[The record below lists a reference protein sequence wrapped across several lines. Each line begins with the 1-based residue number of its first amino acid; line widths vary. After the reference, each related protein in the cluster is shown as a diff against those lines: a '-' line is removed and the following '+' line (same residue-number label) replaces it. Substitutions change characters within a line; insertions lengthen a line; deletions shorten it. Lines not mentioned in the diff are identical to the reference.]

1 MSNAQVIAGTTATL
15 RLLLLAGIPAR
26 DPAIPQLD
34 VTTLPPDKVN
44 LSADKPALNLFLYQ
58 TALNGAFRNRD
69 SAHARPGE
77 SPLPPLALNLHY
89 LITAYG
95 NVDDREGDFSHR
107 VYGAAMSVLHDH
119 CVLGSEELVSSMSP
133 NPALRQVERMRIT
146 PLATSVEEM
155 ARLWTIFQTNYRLST
170 AYEVSVALIESDRAA
185 IMPLPVLKR
194 GSTNRGPISLASAAP
209 SLVRAVPPGGRA
221 AVRLGEILNLE
232 GANLSGD
239 LRVRVTSQRL
249 AAPVFFDPL
258 PDSTS
263 DNVKVSLPPAG
274 DPGVMSAWSPG
285 FYTAAIVAAHAGM
298 HDLVSNSVSF
308 ALAPIIGL
316 SPAQLPATVPPAPP
330 AVLTVSCTP
339 RLQDTQEAWLL
350 FGDKRIRERTRVAA
364 ADLTLPTESEFDVFG
379 AAGESFV
386 VRLRADGVDSI
397 PIDFANPLSFDP
409 SQTVAFQ

>member
-69 SAHARPGE
+69 KAQARPGE

-119 CVLGSEELVSSMSP
+119 SVLGSEELVSSMSP
-133 NPALRQVERMRIT
+133 NPALRQVERVRIT
-146 PLATSVEEM
+146 PLATTVEEM

-170 AYEVSVALIESDRAA
+170 AYEVSVVLIESDRPA

-194 GSTNRGPISLASAAP
+194 GSTNRGPVTLASAVP
-209 SLVRAVPPGGRA
+209 SLLRAVPPGGRA
-221 AVRLGEILNLE
+221 SVRLGETLTLE

-239 LRVRVTSQRL
+239 LRVRITGARL
-249 AAPVFFDPL
+249 AAPVFLDVL
-258 PDSTS
+258 AGSTS
-263 DNVKVSLPPAG
+263 ATVKVALPAID

-285 FYTAAIVAAHAGM
+285 FYTAAIVAAHADM

-316 SPAQLPATVPPAPP
+316 SSTQLPATVPPAPP
-330 AVLTVSCTP
+330 AVLTVSCVP
-339 RLQDTQEAWLL
+339 RLQDNQEALL
-350 FGDKRIRERTRVAA
+350 VFGDQRIAEKTRVAVD
-364 ADLTLPTESEFDVFG
+364 DLTLPSESEFEVFG

-397 PIDFANPLSFDP
+397 PIDFANPLTFDAA
-409 SQTVAFQ
+409 QTVSFQ

>member
-1 MSNAQVIAGTTATL
+1 VSNAQVIAGTTATL

-69 SAHARPGE
+69 SAHTRPGE

-194 GSTNRGPISLASAAP
+194 GSTNRGPVSLASAAP
-209 SLVRAVPPGGRA
+209 SLVRAIPPGGRSS
-221 AVRLGEILNLE
+221 VRLGEILTFE

-239 LRVRVTSQRL
+239 LQVRISNPRF
-249 AAPVFFDPL
+249 AAPVFLSVL
-258 PDSTS
+258 PESTS
-263 DNVKVSLPPAG
+263 DSVKVVLPAAG

-285 FYTAAIVAAHAGM
+285 FYTAAIVAAHADM

-308 ALAPIIGL
+308 ALAPGIEL
-316 SPAQLPATVPPAPP
+316 SSTQLPATTPPSQP
-330 AVLTVSCTP
+330 AVLTVTCTP
-339 RLQDTQEAWLL
+339 RLQNNQEAWLL
-350 FGDKRIRERTRVAA
+350 FGDRRVPEKIRVAV
-364 ADLTLPTESEFDVFG
+364 ADPTLPSKSEFEVFG

-397 PIDFANPLSFDP
+397 PIDPANPLTFDP
-409 SQTVAFQ
+409 SQTVVFQ